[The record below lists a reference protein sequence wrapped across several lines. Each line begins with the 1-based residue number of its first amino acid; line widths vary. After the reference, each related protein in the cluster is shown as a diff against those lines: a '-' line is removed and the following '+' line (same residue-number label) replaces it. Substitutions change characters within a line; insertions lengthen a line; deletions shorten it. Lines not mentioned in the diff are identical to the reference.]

1 MRVLIVDC
9 GGHLTNECGEELAN
23 LCIVLLEELLSCGGG
38 LLNGADGG
46 LTCGL
51 YCGDYCIG
59 GLRGGR
65 SELG

>member
-1 MRVLIVDC
+1 MRVLIVDS
-9 GGHLTNECGEELAN
+9 GGHLAYQCGEEFTD

-51 YCGDYCIG
+51 YRGDYCIG
-59 GLRGGR
+59 
-65 SELG
+65 SLGS